1 MLVQNGV
8 LNDIMRDVM
17 MLVTKELFLK
27 FIKYVVVGC
36 ISILIYF
43 LSVFVLVEVFGKN
56 PVFGSAVSF
65 VIMTYISFLLNR
77 KFTFGS
83 DFSYDKLLRF
93 LAVSAI
99 GFTLNF
105 LIMYF
110 VVNVFSL
117 HYSIGEL
124 VTTLVIPIINF
135 LLNNY
140 WTFK

>member
-1 MLVQNGV
+1 MLVS
-8 LNDIMRDVM
+8 
-17 MLVTKELFLK
+17 KELFYK
-27 FIKYVVVGC
+27 FFKYSVVGC

-43 LSVFVLVEVFGKN
+43 LSVFVLVEVFDKN
-56 PVFGSAVSF
+56 PIFGSAVAFIVMSYF
-65 VIMTYISFLLNR
+65 SFLLNR

-83 DFSYDKLLRF
+83 DFSYNKLLRF
-93 LAVSAI
+93 LAVSAV

-105 LIMYF
+105 FIMF
-110 VVNVFSL
+110 MVVNVFSL

>member
-1 MLVQNGV
+1 
-8 LNDIMRDVM
+8 M
-17 MLVTKELFLK
+17 MLVSKEIFLR
-27 FIKYVVVGC
+27 FIKYSVVGSL
-36 ISILIYF
+36 SILIYF
-43 LSVFVLVEVFGKN
+43 LSVFVLVELLGKN
-56 PVFGSAVSF
+56 PILGSAVSF

-83 DFSYDKLLRF
+83 DFSYNKLLRF

-105 LIMYF
+105 FIMYL
-110 VVNVFSL
+110 VVNVLSL

-124 VTTLVIPIINF
+124 VTTLIIPIINF
-135 LLNNY
+135 ILNNY

>member
-1 MLVQNGV
+1 MILS
-8 LNDIMRDVM
+8 
-17 MLVTKELFLK
+17 KELFNK
-27 FIKYVVVGC
+27 FIKYSVVGC
-36 ISILIYF
+36 ISIIIYY
-43 LSVFVLVEVFGKN
+43 LSVFVLVEILGKN
-56 PVFGSAVSF
+56 PLFGTAVSF
-65 VIMTYISFLLNR
+65 VIMSYFSFLLNR

-105 LIMYF
+105 LIMF
-110 VVNVFSL
+110 LVVNVLSL

-135 LLNNY
+135 ILNNY

>member
-1 MLVQNGV
+1 
-8 LNDIMRDVM
+8 
-17 MLVTKELFLK
+17 MLVTKVLFQK
-27 FIKYVVVGC
+27 FIKYSLVGC
-36 ISILIYF
+36 ISILIYY
-43 LSVFVLVEVFGKN
+43 LSVFVLVELLGKDPLFGT
-56 PVFGSAVSF
+56 AVSF
-65 VIMTYISFLLNR
+65 VIMSYFSFLLNR

-83 DFSYDKLLRF
+83 DFSYNKLLRF

-105 LIMYF
+105 LIMYL
-110 VVNVFSL
+110 VVNVLSL

-135 LLNNY
+135 ILNNY

>member
-1 MLVQNGV
+1 MYKHNHLLSFCFRFG
-8 LNDIMRDVM
+8 RDSWQ
-17 MLVTKELFLK
+17 K
-27 FIKYVVVGC
+27 
-36 ISILIYF
+36 SP
-43 LSVFVLVEVFGKN
+43 FGT
-56 PVFGSAVSF
+56 AVSF
-65 VIMTYISFLLNR
+65 VIMSYFSFLLNR

-105 LIMYF
+105 LIMF
-110 VVNVFSL
+110 LVVNVLSL

-124 VTTLVIPIINF
+124 VTTLVIPIIDF
-135 LLNNY
+135 ILNNY

>member
-1 MLVQNGV
+1 MLVS
-8 LNDIMRDVM
+8 
-17 MLVTKELFLK
+17 KELFFK
-27 FIKYVVVGC
+27 FIKYSVVGC

-43 LSVFVLVEVFGKN
+43 LSVFILVEVLDNN
-56 PVFGSAVSF
+56 PIFGSAVAF
-65 VIMTYISFLLNR
+65 VIMSYFSFLLNR

-83 DFSYDKLLRF
+83 DFSYNKLLRF
-93 LAVSAI
+93 LAVSAV

-105 LIMYF
+105 FIMF
-110 VVNVFSL
+110 IVVNVFSL

>member
-1 MLVQNGV
+1 
-8 LNDIMRDVM
+8 M
-17 MLVTKELFLK
+17 MIASKELFLK

>member
-1 MLVQNGV
+1 MLVS
-8 LNDIMRDVM
+8 
-17 MLVTKELFLK
+17 KELFHKFLK
-27 FIKYVVVGC
+27 YSVVGC

-56 PVFGSAVSF
+56 PIFGSAVSF

-105 LIMYF
+105 FIMYL

-124 VTTLVIPIINF
+124 VTTMVIPIINF

>member
-1 MLVQNGV
+1 MLVG
-8 LNDIMRDVM
+8 
-17 MLVTKELFLK
+17 KELFLK
-27 FIKYVVVGC
+27 FLKYSVVGC

-56 PVFGSAVSF
+56 PIFGSAISF

-83 DFSYDKLLRF
+83 DFSYSKLLRF

-135 LLNNY
+135 MLNNF

>member
-1 MLVQNGV
+1 MLVS
-8 LNDIMRDVM
+8 
-17 MLVTKELFLK
+17 KELFLK
-27 FIKYVVVGC
+27 FIKYSVVGC

-56 PVFGSAVSF
+56 PIFGSAVAF
-65 VIMTYISFLLNR
+65 IIMSYFSFLLNR

-83 DFSYDKLLRF
+83 DFSYNKLLRF

-105 LIMYF
+105 FIMF
-110 VVNVFSL
+110 MVVNVFSL

-124 VTTLVIPIINF
+124 ITTLIIPIINF